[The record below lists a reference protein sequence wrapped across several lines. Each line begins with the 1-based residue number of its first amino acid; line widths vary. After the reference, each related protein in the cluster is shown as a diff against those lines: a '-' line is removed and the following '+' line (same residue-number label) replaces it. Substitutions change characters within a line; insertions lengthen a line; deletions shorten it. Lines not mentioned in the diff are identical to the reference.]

1 MLNVE
6 RFSLLSRGFK
16 LTEIKHIQ
24 QIIHASSVTR
34 NLATNLLSVIMLGL
48 SMEKKNVNVM
58 SVMIFFHLK
67 ISKDIRN
74 DVLNKIIVIS
84 F

>member
-24 QIIHASSVTR
+24 QIIDASSVTR

-48 SMEKKNVNVM
+48 SMEKKNANVM
-58 SVMIFFHLK
+58 FVMFVNL
-67 ISKDIRN
+67 RAMR
-74 DVLNKIIVIS
+74 
-84 F
+84 

>member
-6 RFSLLSRGFK
+6 RFSLLSRGSK

-58 SVMIFFHLK
+58 FVMIFSWEPALETLN
-67 ISKDIRN
+67 SRN
-74 DVLNKIIVIS
+74 EDAVKK
-84 F
+84 